1 MKRFISFLVVLTACT
16 AAFGQYVVSDRYDL
30 WFEDTGHE
38 VTTRKAVFCNEDWQD
53 LWNGCCVRLSGSRVY
68 VYRNGSSILY
78 GDEINLL
85 YNGYYRVRRSGTW
98 YLADED
104 GELVDGI
111 YGKDI
116 VYYPY
121 GYVAVL
127 RSSGYWD
134 IFHCSGRKVDTYS
147 YENPLIY
154 HNGCWGVK
162 QGSTWYACDGDG
174 DKIDG
179 VYGNQITLLN
189 NGRWKCVQ
197 GSYITYVDP
206 R

>member
-1 MKRFISFLVVLTACT
+1 MRRILTIIIALAVCSV
-16 AAFGQYVVSDRYDL
+16 AGAQYIVSDKYDL

-38 VTTRKAVFCNEDWQD
+38 ETTRKAVTCDEDYQD
-53 LWNGCCVRLSGSRVY
+53 LWNGCYVRISGRTVY
-68 VYRNGSSILY
+68 IYRDGSSILY

-85 YNGYYRVRRSGTW
+85 YNGCYRVKRSGTW

-104 GELVDGI
+104 GDLVDGI

-116 VYYPY
+116 TYYPR

-134 IFHCSGRKVDTYS
+134 IFHCSGRKVETYS
-147 YENPLIY
+147 YENPRIY
-154 HNGCWGVK
+154 YNGCWGVR
-162 QGSTWYACDGDG
+162 QGSHWYACDGNG

-179 VYGNQITLLN
+179 VYGDRITLL
-189 NGRWKCVQ
+189 GSGKWKCVR
-197 GSYITYVDP
+197 GSYVTYVDP
-206 R
+206 